1 MDLDNSKRVLLKA
14 SYVQV
19 ELSDADHRHLENRPS
34 HGLEKANFLRQL
46 ALTRDEVRA
55 LRHSV
60 LENQGEHFA
69 RMLDAS
75 GELARSNRELAATL
89 AVVPAEAFVRLADL
103 VPRVRQSQALALAT
117 QSFAQRVRIAPV
129 GRLHLERL
137 EMFPSGTEKGE
148 LVFTVPLTPTE
159 TVTVSHK
166 EWSTSKDEYESI
178 VDDFFESYSERGVVD
193 KTDASIS
200 SENESKHTSAFT
212 FGATTSGG
220 YGPVS
225 VSVSVGLTNGS
236 EDRQAAKQSTQST
249 REITEK
255 ASSRTRQ
262 EHRVSVKLE
271 NTRGSEDASYRT
283 ITNPHADKALRVD
296 YYRMMRKWR
305 IDHLRYGLRL
315 TFDVAVPN
323 PGATLWAKYRE
334 LVDLDTALRAPF
346 TFPLTVSGITHDTW
360 DDLATAAG
368 IALEPPPAKG
378 MTMMVSRRFEA
389 GKRVEGAFEWTAQP
403 GYSMDSQVQGKFNFW
418 GPSGTPQFVFVDT
431 ASISLDFAGPG
442 HGTGKVVTTGVAA
455 GDRLAVPLI
464 RSDEYEVQMTLVAHA
479 TVNTR
484 TVEDWQLRVW
494 NTLRDHAFAKFQAQQ
509 AILQDKRDKLWAHL
523 AGKDTLTLRRMER
536 EELLRGVLTWLLG
549 PDFDVA
555 PAAVSIVLK
564 EILGRAGK
572 NTADEIQPQPTL
584 SEADWQTAA
593 GFGDLV
599 KFVHQAVEWENL
611 LYFLY
616 PYFWGSD
623 DLGRDKLL
631 FDHPDPNHRDFLRA
645 GYARV
650 VVPIRPGFE
659 EKFTV
664 LLNTGTVGGEPTP
677 YLTIAEEVAAFAR
690 TNYQGIPPANPE
702 KHTRP
707 LLYPQQRQTWDT
719 MQKVIDAI
727 DAYAAANGRYPATLA
742 ELPGGG
748 PFLDAWGNELVYRL
762 PGSGNDY
769 DLLSYGANGQEG
781 GEDVDADIS
790 AAAGASLIATW
801 FDYTPTSGIDIDVQT
816 IPLT

>member
-19 ELSDADHRHLENRPS
+19 ELSGSDRQHLQDQPS
-34 HGLEKANFLRQL
+34 HGLEKANFLRRL
-46 ALTRDEVRA
+46 ALTPAEIRELRQSQLHDE
-55 LRHSV
+55 
-60 LENQGEHFA
+60 GDHFG
-69 RMLDAS
+69 RLLSAS
-75 GELARSNRELAATL
+75 GELGQSNMGLASTL
-89 AVVPAEAFVRLADL
+89 ASVPADAFVRLVDL
-103 VPRVRQSQALALAT
+103 VPRVRQSPALALMT
-117 QSFAQRVRIAPV
+117 QSFSQRVKIAPV

-166 EWSTSKDEYESI
+166 EWATSRDEYESI
-178 VDDFFESYSERGVVD
+178 VDDFFESYSERGIVD
-193 KTDASIS
+193 KTDVSTS
-200 SENESKHTSAFT
+200 SENESKHTNAFT

-225 VSVSVGLTNGS
+225 VSVSVGLSTGS

-249 REITEK
+249 REITDK

-271 NTRGSEDASYRT
+271 NTRGSADSSYRT

-323 PGATLWAKYRE
+323 PGVTLWAKYQE
-334 LVDLDTALRAPF
+334 LVDLDTKLRESF
-346 TFPLTVSGITHDTW
+346 VFPLTVDGITEVTW
-360 DDLATAAG
+360 DDLAKAAG

-378 MTMMVSRRFEA
+378 VTMLVSRRVEA
-389 GKRVEGAFEWTAQP
+389 GKAVEGAFEWTAPP
-403 GYSMDSQVQGKFNFW
+403 GYFMESKVEGKFNFW
-418 GPSGTPQFVFVDT
+418 GPAGTPRLVFVD
-431 ASISLDFAGPG
+431 AAPISLTFTGPG
-442 HGTGKVVTTGVAA
+442 DGFGEVITHGVAA
-455 GDRLAVPLI
+455 GDKLSVPLI
-464 RSDEYEVQMTLVAHA
+464 RTAEYEVQMAMVAHA
-479 TVNTR
+479 AVMSR
-484 TVEDWQLRVW
+484 TVADWQLRVW
-494 NTLRDHAFAKFQAQQ
+494 NALRDHAFAQFQAQQ

-555 PAAVSIVLK
+555 PAAVSNVLK
-564 EILGRAGK
+564 EILGRAEK
-572 NTADEIQPQPTL
+572 DTPDNIQPQQSL
-584 SEADWQTAA
+584 QEADWQIAA
-593 GFGDLV
+593 GFGDVV
-599 KFVHQAVEWENL
+599 KFVHHAVEWENM

-659 EKFTV
+659 EKFTT
-664 LLNTGTVGGEPTP
+664 LLNTGNVGADPTP

-719 MQKVIDAI
+719 MQKVIEAL
-727 DAYAAANGRYPATLA
+727 DAYFAANGHYPATLA
-742 ELPGGG
+742 DLPGGG
-748 PFLDAWGNELVYRL
+748 PFLDAWGNELVYQL

-769 DLLSYGANGQEG
+769 DLISYGANGQPG
-781 GEDVDADIS
+781 GEDIDADIS

-816 IPLT
+816 IPL